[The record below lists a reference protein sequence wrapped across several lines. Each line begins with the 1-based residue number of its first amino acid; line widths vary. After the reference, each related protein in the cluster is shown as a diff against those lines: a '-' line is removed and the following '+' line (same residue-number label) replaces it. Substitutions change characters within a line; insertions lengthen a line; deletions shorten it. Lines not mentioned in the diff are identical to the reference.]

1 MSRGAAR
8 RHSFGAPSAEV
19 EQVEVARDAG
29 VPDDTTIVFPARTTS
44 QDVAGLTAAVHV
56 RLAAGERRIVCDL
69 SAVTDPCVG
78 TVDVLA
84 RLALTARRAGADL
97 ELVDVSGAVRALLD
111 LAGLDQRL
119 RPLPR
124 SARGVER

>member
-1 MSRGAAR
+1 
-8 RHSFGAPSAEV
+8 V
-19 EQVEVARDAG
+19 VQVEVDRDAG
-29 VPDDTTIVFPARTTS
+29 LPDDITIVFPARTTS
-44 QDVAGLTAAVHV
+44 QDVAVLTAAVHD

-69 SAVTDPCVG
+69 GAVTDPCVG

-84 RLALTARRAGADL
+84 RLALAARRAGAEL
-97 ELVDVSGAVRALLD
+97 ELVDVSGAVRGLLD

-124 SARGVER
+124 SVRGLER